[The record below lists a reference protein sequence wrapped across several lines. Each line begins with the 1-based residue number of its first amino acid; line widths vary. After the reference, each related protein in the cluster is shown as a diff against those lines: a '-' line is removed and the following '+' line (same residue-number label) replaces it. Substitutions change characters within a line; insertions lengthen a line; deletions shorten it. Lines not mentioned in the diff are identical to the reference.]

1 MPWALRPTLPL
12 WHASFNLRPTQ
23 MMSRRR
29 GSWLRCTPAV
39 FRHATALGLVLALDT
54 VALQAQ
60 RVIRVTPAASRST
73 FQLRK
78 LLVIGSMQ
86 GTHDSFGRIMDVAL
100 DSRGRIIVADD
111 LSHDVSVFDSTG
123 AFVQRLGRQGEGPGE
138 FSAPWGVAVD
148 PLDSLY
154 VWDSQQAR
162 ITVFSPSYKYVRSF
176 QIPPAWLINS
186 IIIPA
191 PDTIIIA
198 AFAPGESKPLKI
210 LSAAGSVIREVGE
223 RVTAPYLSGY
233 AGSLLGGYLTLT
245 DGGYAYS
252 QKSPWVI
259 TVFDDSFHVIRKC
272 QGEPDWTT
280 DPITV
285 VQENARGTQLRWK
298 KYVHSASLVSLRGG
312 VLLNTVLDPASDT
325 RRLQFISRDCRLL
338 AQVQFP
344 DPVVPMD
351 SRGDRIVAVHSGDY
365 PEVVIYGILRS
376 GY

>member
-1 MPWALRPTLPL
+1 
-12 WHASFNLRPTQ
+12 
-23 MMSRRR
+23 
-29 GSWLRCTPAV
+29 
-39 FRHATALGLVLALDT
+39 
-54 VALQAQ
+54 
-60 RVIRVTPAASRST
+60 
-73 FQLRK
+73 
-78 LLVIGSMQ
+78 
-86 GTHDSFGRIMDVAL
+86 
-100 DSRGRIIVADD
+100 
-111 LSHDVSVFDSTG
+111 
-123 AFVQRLGRQGEGPGE
+123 
-138 FSAPWGVAVD
+138 
-148 PLDSLY
+148 
-154 VWDSQQAR
+154 
-162 ITVFSPSYKYVRSF
+162 
-176 QIPPAWLINS
+176 
-186 IIIPA
+186 
-191 PDTIIIA
+191 
-198 AFAPGESKPLKI
+198 
-210 LSAAGSVIREVGE
+210 
-223 RVTAPYLSGY
+223 
-233 AGSLLGGYLTLT
+233 LTLT